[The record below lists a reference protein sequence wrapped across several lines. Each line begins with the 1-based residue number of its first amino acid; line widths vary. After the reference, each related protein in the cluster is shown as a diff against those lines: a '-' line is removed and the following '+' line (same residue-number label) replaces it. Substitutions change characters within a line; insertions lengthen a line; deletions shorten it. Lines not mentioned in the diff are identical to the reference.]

1 MRFSADEL
9 LVPLIP
15 LFGMLLLTSATHA
28 SESIP
33 APILSLQIH
42 KCCTVIESAF
52 AQINRTRMFSVLGRR
67 SLKFCPSSYE
77 RPSITNAAITVPRTL
92 SSTHIYDAPVWP
104 LFSVYLLLGRCSG
117 QTSSSDTLLVFLIA
131 SLQFVSRDTAFQI
144 VGCCSSGELKVN
156 PRHLITDVKR
166 VHENIS
172 ICYQKSNIS

>member
-15 LFGMLLLTSATHA
+15 LFGMLLLTSATRA
-28 SESIP
+28 SESESIP

-52 AQINRTRMFSVLGRR
+52 AQVNRTRMFSVLGRR

-92 SSTHIYDAPVWP
+92 APIYMTLRSGPCSRSISCLVGALRSDI
-104 LFSVYLLLGRCSG
+104 LFGYSLSISYCILAICFKRNCISNCRLL
-117 QTSSSDTLLVFLIA
+117 
-131 SLQFVSRDTAFQI
+131 
-144 VGCCSSGELKVN
+144 
-156 PRHLITDVKR
+156 
-166 VHENIS
+166 
-172 ICYQKSNIS
+172 

>member
-15 LFGMLLLTSATHA
+15 LFGMPLLTSATRA
-28 SESIP
+28 SESESIP

-52 AQINRTRMFSVLGRR
+52 AQVNRTRMFSVLGRR

-92 SSTHIYDAPVWP
+92 APIYMTLRSGPCSRSISCLVGAPVRHP
-104 LFSVYLLLGRCSG
+104 LRILSQYFLLHPCNLFQEKLHFKLSVAVALES
-117 QTSSSDTLLVFLIA
+117 
-131 SLQFVSRDTAFQI
+131 
-144 VGCCSSGELKVN
+144 
-156 PRHLITDVKR
+156 
-166 VHENIS
+166 
-172 ICYQKSNIS
+172 

>member
-15 LFGMLLLTSATHA
+15 LFGMLLLTSATRA
-28 SESIP
+28 SESESIP

-52 AQINRTRMFSVLGRR
+52 AQVNRTRMFSVLGRR

-92 SSTHIYDAPVWP
+92 APIYMTLRSGPC
-104 LFSVYLLLGRCSG
+104 SRSISGRCSG
-117 QTSSSDTLLVFLIA
+117 QTSSSDTLSVFLIA
-131 SLQFVSRDTAFQI
+131 SLQFVSRETAFQI